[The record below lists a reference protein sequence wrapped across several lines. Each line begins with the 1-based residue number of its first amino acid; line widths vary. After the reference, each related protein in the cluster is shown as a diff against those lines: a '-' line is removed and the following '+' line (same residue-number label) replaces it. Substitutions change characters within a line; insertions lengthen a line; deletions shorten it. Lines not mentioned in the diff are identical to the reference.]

1 VPDARGKIDNPLV
14 YTGLGSFISKART
27 EPRGATVCT
36 PVDRL
41 VRIQNIYVSAS
52 EKLNRS
58 KRTIDAAC
66 DVLGLGRHVRNEGVI
81 ACKRMLRLQT
91 AADIML
97 ADLAGVSLFLA
108 CRSEYGARPITLRQ
122 IATAMK
128 KLGHKSS
135 YRSMSRAF
143 RMLQKGLRFRL
154 EARRSEDYV
163 PFVVEKVLQ
172 GGKIRRRNLA
182 GIDPA
187 EYRLLLLR
195 CAFSV
200 LKGMDRFVR
209 GGRSPYALAASS
221 VYVASKIIQSEHG
234 LKLVFTQTSISQAT
248 GVDEF
253 TIREQVGYIR
263 KSCCV
268 VGKDRSIFPR
278 NASRS
283 EFSPELTSPMG
294 ERQSQETR
302 NYDGVPDERPSLT
315 DLDPILTIRR
325 HSA

>member
-1 VPDARGKIDNPLV
+1 VPDAKGKTDNPLD

-27 EPRGATVCT
+27 GPRGATVCT

-41 VRIQNIYVSAS
+41 LRIQNIYVSAS

-58 KRTIDAAC
+58 KRTVDAAC
-66 DVLGLGRHVRNEGVI
+66 DVLGLGRHVRNEAVI

-91 AADIML
+91 AADMML
-97 ADLAGVSLFLA
+97 PDLVGVSLFLA

-154 EARRSEDYV
+154 EVRRSEDYV

-172 GGKIRRRNLA
+172 SGKIRKRNLA
-182 GIDPA
+182 RIDQA
-187 EYRLLLLR
+187 QYRLLLLR
-195 CAFSV
+195 CAVSV

-234 LKLVFTQTSISQAT
+234 LKPVFTQTSISQAA

-268 VGKDRSIFPR
+268 VGKDGSISLR

-283 EFSPELTSPMG
+283 EFSPELTSRMG

-302 NYDGVPDERPSLT
+302 NYDGVPDERLSLT
-315 DLDPILTIRR
+315 DLDPILAIRR